1 MSVVAVGFVIV
12 VLIAGL
18 VLGCVIPIRFCGHIR
33 GFQSG
38 MLFGG
43 IVSLLGAM
51 MAGNLVGGLGEKF
64 LGTDIGV
71 PLGLFVGCSA
81 GMCLSNCFM
90 GSIGALASRM
100 FRA

>member
-1 MSVVAVGFVIV
+1 MNVVAVGLVIV
-12 VLIAGL
+12 VLITGL

-51 MAGNLVGGLGEKF
+51 MAGNVVGGLGEEF
-64 LGTDIGV
+64 LRTEKTDD
-71 PLGLFVGCSA
+71 SA
-81 GMCLSNCFM
+81 E
-90 GSIGALASRM
+90 
-100 FRA
+100 